1 MDIIQRFV
9 PADGVHIGVEALI
22 GAKAVAV
29 QRQPLPFGQRMDHL
43 CIPADIGDV
52 KGDGALHTVQIIV
65 QAGGRFHKKRR
76 RDTTEV
82 QIAAEGIL
90 EHTLDKADGF
100 LGIVKGKTT
109 AIALWDKNPTHN
121 FRTPLQQKYTC
132 KYRTAARICQHK
144 NDTFHMYN
152 LQNRL
157 AGRAVPKG
165 TAPAATGCRAAL
177 CAAALR
183 AVFRL
188 KGKLFYRAFCDR

>member
-1 MDIIQRFV
+1 MDVIQRFV

-43 CIPADIGDV
+43 RIPADIGDV

-90 EHTLDKADGF
+90 EHTLDKADGL
-100 LGIVKGKTT
+100 LGIVERK
-109 AIALWDKNPTHN
+109 
-121 FRTPLQQKYTC
+121 
-132 KYRTAARICQHK
+132 
-144 NDTFHMYN
+144 
-152 LQNRL
+152 
-157 AGRAVPKG
+157 
-165 TAPAATGCRAAL
+165 
-177 CAAALR
+177 AAAVACRDEHLTHG
-183 AVFRL
+183 F
-188 KGKLFYRAFCDR
+188 